1 MTKRLLWL
9 QTLVLTVG
17 AVFAW
22 TTVLGD
28 VSRFV
33 AAGGHLTQ
41 FRGCSV
47 PNPLGT
53 PCFYGAVLFVVA
65 LVWAMSQLQAAEPAR
80 RAQRQL
86 VGMLVAG
93 TLFAWG
99 NFAWEM
105 WRYWHRA
112 GGAFTSCSGTLAVHP
127 IATPCF
133 TGAVLYL
140 AALVAALLAARAMA
154 RGRAAAHDAP

>member
-9 QTLVLTVG
+9 QTLLLAAG
-17 AVFAW
+17 AAFAW

-33 AAGGHLTQ
+33 AAGGRLTQ

-65 LVWAMSQLQAAEPAR
+65 LVWAIAQLQAVEPAR

-86 VGMLVAG
+86 AGMLGAG

-99 NFAWEM
+99 NFGWEM
-105 WRYWHRA
+105 WRFWHRA
-112 GGAFTSCSGTLAVHP
+112 GGEFKSCSGTLAVHP
-127 IATPCF
+127 IHTPCF

-140 AALVAALLAARAMA
+140 AALLAALLAARVLA
-154 RGRAAAHDAP
+154 RGPAAPHEAP

>member
-9 QTLVLTVG
+9 QTLVLAAG

-33 AAGGHLTQ
+33 AAGGHLWR

-47 PNPLGT
+47 PNPLAA
-53 PCFYGAVLFVVA
+53 PCFYGAVLFLVA
-65 LVWAMSQLQAAEPAR
+65 LVWAISLLQAAEPAR
-80 RAQRQL
+80 RVQRQL

-99 NFAWEM
+99 NFAWEL
-105 WRYWHRA
+105 WRYSRTA
-112 GGAFTSCSGTLAVHP
+112 SGEFKSCSGTLAVHP
-127 IATPCF
+127 IYTPCF

-140 AALVAALLAARAMA
+140 SALVVALFVARRLAPSPP
-154 RGRAAAHDAP
+154 HDVP